1 MLLVFILMVLLIH
14 IEGWRISFYWNVSV
28 HRILGFKEIDTQAE
42 QFEYTAYIIHAHK
55 DRDWVWEHFSPM
67 EEQDQSLKFCLE
79 ERDFEAG
86 VLGLEAIVNSIKR
99 SRKIIFVIT
108 HHLLKDPLCRRFK
121 VHHAVQQAIEQ
132 NLDSIILIFLQNIP
146 DYKLNH
152 ALCLRRGMFKSHCIL
167 NWPVQKERIN
177 AFHHKL
183 QVALGSRN
191 SAH

>member
-1 MLLVFILMVLLIH
+1 MYVNDLTIHFNVLL
-14 IEGWRISFYWNVSV
+14 
-28 HRILGFKEIDTQAE
+28 
-42 QFEYTAYIIHAHK
+42 
-55 DRDWVWEHFSPM
+55 
-67 EEQDQSLKFCLE
+67 
-79 ERDFEAG
+79 
-86 VLGLEAIVNSIKR
+86 
-99 SRKIIFVIT
+99 
-108 HHLLKDPLCRRFK
+108 RFK

-183 QVALGSRN
+183 QVALGSII
-191 SAH
+191 SMQCFVAVEMD